1 MLDPLFDDRMERRFG
16 ILRHE
21 LAFLDAADPMK
32 RHVEAFERAGIIP
45 QGRRPR
51 R

>member
-1 MLDPLFDDRMERRFG
+1 MVDPLFDDRTERRFG
-16 ILRHE
+16 SLRHE

-32 RHVEAFERAGIIP
+32 RRIEAFERAGIIP
-45 QGRRPR
+45 QGPRPR